1 MNIRNLIANLYKIEE
16 FLSAVEGLP
25 DVICVCETWLTILRS
40 FVGKLHGYEFVN
52 KVSKG
57 NRSGGVAFFVKDCH
71 TYEIVE
77 DVFFSQCDV
86 DDLLIKLK
94 LGNNKSIIV
103 GNLYRHPS
111 SSFVQ
116 FQENFLRILD
126 YLNGRNKDYIIGGDV
141 NINLLKTDQ
150 RTIDYLEC
158 ILCGC

>member
-1 MNIRNLIANLYKIEE
+1 M
-16 FLSAVEGLP
+16 
-25 DVICVCETWLTILRS
+25 
-40 FVGKLHGYEFVN
+40 
-52 KVSKG
+52 
-57 NRSGGVAFFVKDCH
+57 
-71 TYEIVE
+71 E
-77 DVFFSQCDV
+77 DVFFIQCDV
-86 DDLLIKLK
+86 EDLLLKLK

-158 ILCGC
+158 ISCAGARQVVNTLTRYSCDYLSSSLIDHVYTSFRCDKLSVDVVNYDISDHMPVICEISCKKKWIVLSEISSRFQ